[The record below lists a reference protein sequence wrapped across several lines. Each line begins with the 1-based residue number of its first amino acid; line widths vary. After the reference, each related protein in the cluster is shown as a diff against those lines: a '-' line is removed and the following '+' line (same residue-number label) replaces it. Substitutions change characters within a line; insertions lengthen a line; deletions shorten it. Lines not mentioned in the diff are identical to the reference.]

1 MKQLFK
7 IFCIATV
14 LGASLLQSCET
25 TELDLR
31 KNPNALAADQG
42 NPDFL
47 LNGIQLSFTSLVE
60 SFGRTGAELTRID
73 YMFGRDYRNVY
84 SPANFDGEWTLA
96 YTQIRTDIKALTP
109 LAEEAKLN
117 YHLGMAQFIEAYT
130 LISLVDMFGDIP
142 FSEANL
148 GSENFNPKLDSG
160 ADVYAA
166 ALVLID
172 DAIANFQ
179 DGGVADPQNDFFYDG
194 DASKWIKA
202 CNTLKLKLYMTS
214 RLANSGALASF
225 NAIITSNNYISSTAD
240 DFQFQ
245 WGVNEVQP
253 DTRHP
258 RYSASY
264 TTQGGTDYMSN
275 HQIDYMNQNDDPRIR
290 YYYYRQNENTPG
302 SGTTPPALET
312 LQCSLQTPPSHYTGF
327 PFCSLSNGYWGRDH
341 GSDEGT
347 PPDGFLRSLTGV
359 YPAGGRFDDST
370 FDGQSQG
377 DGAGG
382 NGITP
387 MLLASW
393 VDFWRAEAAMVNNNP
408 VGARTFL
415 LAGLAKSVAKVQS
428 FGALDSSADLSTA
441 PTAGD
446 VSDHSVAI
454 AAAFDADS
462 TGGWNVLGQEFFT
475 ALYGNGIDGYNFYR
489 RTGFPNNLQPSLEA
503 QPGSFIRSVFYSAN
517 FVNNNSSVQQK
528 ADQNQQ
534 VFWDTNP
541 ASPTFPL
548 SN

>member
-31 KNPNALAADQG
+31 KNPNALSSDQG

-47 LNGIQLSFTSLVE
+47 LNGIQLRFTDLVE
-60 SFGRTGAELTRID
+60 SFGRTGAEMTRID

-84 SPANFDGEWTLA
+84 QPASFDGEWRLA
-96 YTQIRTDIKALTP
+96 YTEIRTDINALRP
-109 LAEEAKLN
+109 LAEAANLN

-130 LISLVDMFGDIP
+130 LAELVDVFGDVP

-160 ADVYAA
+160 ASIYVAA
-166 ALVLID
+166 ID
-172 DAIANFQ
+172 LLDQAIVNFN
-179 DGGVADPQNDFFYDG
+179 DGGAADPQNDFFYDG
-194 DASKWIKA
+194 DATKWVKA

-214 RLANSGALASF
+214 RLADSGAIANF
-225 NAIITSNNYISSTAD
+225 NAIITSNNFISSTED
-240 DFQFQ
+240 DFQFR

-258 RYSASY
+258 RYTASY
-264 TTQGGTDYMSN
+264 TAQGGTDYMSN
-275 HQIDYMNQNDDPRIR
+275 HQMNYMIQNDDPRIR
-290 YYYYRQNENTPG
+290 YYYYRQNEETPG
-302 SGTTPPALET
+302 AEAPPALEV
-312 LQCSLQTPPSHYTGF
+312 LQCSLQTAPSHLSGF
-327 PFCSLSNGYWGRDH
+327 PFCWLPNGFWGRDH

-347 PPDGFLRSLTGV
+347 PPDGFLRTLTGV
-359 YPAGGRFDDST
+359 YPSGGKFDDSS
-370 FDGQSQG
+370 FEGQGQG

-382 NGITP
+382 NGVTP
-387 MLLASW
+387 ILLASW
-393 VDFWRAEAAMVNNNP
+393 VDFWRAEAAMLNSNP
-408 VGARTFL
+408 IGAKTFM
-415 LAGLAKSVAKVQS
+415 LAGLAKSVSKVQS
-428 FGALDSSADLSTA
+428 FAELDASSDLSA
-441 PTAGD
+441 GPTPAD
-446 VSDHSVAI
+446 VAAHSVSI
-454 AAAFDADS
+454 AAAFDADT

-489 RTGFPNNLQPSLEA
+489 RTGFPNKLQPSLEQ
-503 QPGSFIRSVFYSAN
+503 QPGAFIRSVFYSAN
-517 FVNNNSSVQQK
+517 FVINNSSVSQK
-528 ADQNQQ
+528 TDQTSQ

-541 ASPTFPL
+541 ASPAFPL